1 MILAD
6 LCVRRPVF
14 ATMFVGVLV
23 VLGWFSYKR
32 LGVDLYPKVD
42 MPMVMVQTYSARR
55 RAGRNRG
62 ARHQAARRSHQHCYR
77 HR

>member
-14 ATMFVGVLV
+14 ATMFVAVLV
-23 VLGWFSYKR
+23 VLGWFSYMR

-42 MPMVMVQTYSARR
+42 MPMVMVETTIISTL
-55 RAGRNRG
+55 
-62 ARHQAARRSHQHCYR
+62 
-77 HR
+77 